1 VSDFINR
8 QGLYFAK
15 TMRCIQRLSG
25 ADANER
31 EKNKHKQKPLHINDV
46 SDINF
51 N

>member
-1 VSDFINR
+1 M
-8 QGLYFAK
+8 K
-15 TMRCIQRLSG
+15 CIQKLSG

-31 EKNKHKQKPLHINDV
+31 ENKHKQKPLHINDV